1 MAIAIDPV
9 ARGQAKNA
17 IKIKAAHK
25 FIDNAARDAYFTA
38 NPTELK
44 DGIYVTAGGVLY
56 EYTNNIWDIRIGG
69 GINSNTALKNE
80 ENIFS
85 EKQIFN
91 QGVLSTKY
99 EFVNN
104 TIEVNESTTL
114 SFEHISK
121 LLKCVNTSNITIT
134 IPNDTSLKFPNET
147 LIEILKYGD
156 GEVSIVS
163 SAGVII
169 NSVNNFKNIADKY
182 SAISLKKMGDDEW
195 LLIGNLKE

>member
-1 MAIAIDPV
+1 MAVAIDPV

-25 FIDNAARDAYFTA
+25 FIDSAARDAYFTA

-44 DGIYVTAGGVLY
+44 DGIYVIAGGVLY
-56 EYTNNIWDIRIGG
+56 EYTNNVWDIRIGG

-104 TIEVNESTTL
+104 TIEVHESITL
-114 SFEHISK
+114 AFDHISK

-182 SAISLKKMGDDEW
+182 SAISLKKMGDNEW

>member
-17 IKIKAAHK
+17 IKI
-25 FIDNAARDAYFTA
+25 
-38 NPTELK
+38 
-44 DGIYVTAGGVLY
+44 
-56 EYTNNIWDIRIGG
+56 
-69 GINSNTALKNE
+69 NE

-134 IPNDTSLKFPNET
+134 IPNDTSLKFLNET
-147 LIEILKYGD
+147 LIEILRYGD

-169 NSVNNFKNIADKY
+169 NSVNNLKNIADKY
-182 SAISLKKMGDDEW
+182 SAISLKKMGDNEW